1 MSLKKIFGRKYIL
14 ASKSERRK
22 KLLKQIG
29 LDFRVDVSNVS
40 EEESEKGSPINV
52 VMKNSVLKSQSI
64 ARKYSREIIIGADT
78 IVLLENRIF
87 HKPKNLNEA
96 KEYLRQLSGRKHK
109 VYTGFNIID
118 TKNNVEIFNYEKT
131 IVEFRKLSED
141 EISYYVN
148 KYKPT
153 DKAGAYGIQEDF
165 GCLFIKRI
173 TGDYYNV
180 VGMPLTKF
188 YETLLLILK

>member
-1 MSLKKIFGRKYIL
+1 LNIKKIFGRKYIL

-29 LDFRVDVSNVS
+29 LDFRIDVSNVS
-40 EEESEKGSPINV
+40 EEESEKGSPVNI
-52 VMKNSVLKSQSI
+52 VMKNSVLKSQSV
-64 ARKYSREIIIGADT
+64 ARKYKNEIIIGADT
-78 IVLLENRIF
+78 IVVLDKKIF
-87 HKPKNLNEA
+87 HKPNNLKEA
-96 KEYLRQLSGRKHK
+96 KEYLSQLSGKKHK

-131 IVEFRKLSED
+131 IVEFRKLSDD

-165 GCLFIKRI
+165 GCLFIKGI
-173 TGDYYNV
+173 KGDYYNV

>member
-1 MSLKKIFGRKYIL
+1 MRIKKIFKRKYIL

-29 LDFRVDVSNVS
+29 LNFRVDESNIS
-40 EEESEKGSPINV
+40 EEESEIGSPVNI
-52 VMKNSVLKSQSI
+52 VMRNSVLKSHSV
-64 ARKYSREIIIGADT
+64 ARNYNEEIIIGADT
-78 IVLLENRIF
+78 IVVLNKKIF
-87 HKPKNLNEA
+87 HKPKDLNEA
-96 KEYLRQLSGRKHK
+96 TEYLKQLSGRKHI

-118 TKNNVEIFNYEKT
+118 KKYDVEIFNYEKT
-131 IVEFRKLSED
+131 TVEFRELSDE
-141 EISYYVN
+141 EISYYVK
-148 KYKPT
+148 KYKPL

-165 GCLFIKRI
+165 GCLFIKGI
-173 TGDYYNV
+173 SGDYYNV

>member
-1 MSLKKIFGRKYIL
+1 LKIEKIFGRKYIL

-29 LDFRVDVSNVS
+29 LDFRVDESNVA
-40 EEESEKGSPINV
+40 EEESEKGSPTEII
-52 VMKNSVLKSQSI
+52 MRNSVLKSQSV
-64 ARKYSREIIIGADT
+64 ARIYKEEIVIGADT
-78 IVLLENRIF
+78 IVVLGKKIF
-87 HKPKNLNEA
+87 HKPKNLKEA
-96 KEYLRQLSGRKHK
+96 EEFLKNLSGKKHN

-118 TKNNVEIFNYEKT
+118 TKYDVEIFNYEKT
-131 IVEFRKLSED
+131 TVEFRKLSDE

-148 KYKPT
+148 KYKPL

-165 GCLFIKRI
+165 GCLFIKGI
-173 TGDYYNV
+173 SGDYYNV

>member
-1 MSLKKIFGRKYIL
+1 MSLKKIFKRKYIL

-29 LDFRVDVSNVS
+29 LDFKVDVSNAS
-40 EEESEKGSPINV
+40 EEESEKGSPVNI
-52 VMKNSVLKSQSI
+52 VMKNSVLKSQSV
-64 ARKYSREIIIGADT
+64 ARKYKNEIIIGADT
-78 IVLLENRIF
+78 IVVLDKKIF
-87 HKPKNLNEA
+87 HKPKNLKEA
-96 KEYLRQLSGRKHK
+96 KEYLSQLSGKKHK

-118 TKNNVEIFNYEKT
+118 TKNNVEIFNYERT
-131 IVEFRKLSED
+131 IVEFRKLSDD

-165 GCLFIKRI
+165 GCLFIKGI
-173 TGDYYNV
+173 KGDYYNV